1 MNVRLHTTD
10 PRIHASPLLVLPVYE
25 GGEGAGELAGSL
37 DEHFGGAV
45 ARAWASGDARGR
57 TGESVVV
64 YRAEDKGPGPRRL
77 MLLGAGKR
85 EKLDAEQVRRF
96 VGRAVRA
103 AERLGVARL
112 MVRVEDASGLGEER
126 LAQAAAEGAMLAMW
140 SFRELKSSIGRD
152 DEAQPET
159 PVEEVEV
166 SAEGDAGRL
175 EAGLRVG
182 LAVARGQNLARTLQ
196 SRPGNQATPSHLAE
210 EAARVAAEVGLECR
224 ILGPAE
230 IREERMSALLAV
242 NQGSDQEPRVIVL
255 EHRKGKPGEPPLALV
270 GKGLTF
276 DAGGISI
283 KPAQNMED
291 MKFDMSGGASVI
303 GAMRA
308 IAELE
313 LPVNVVGVI
322 PSTENLLSGKAMKPG
337 DVIRTRSGKTVEVIN
352 TDAEGRLIL
361 CDALDY
367 ARTTFSPAA
376 MVDIA
381 TLTGSVVIALGSHA
395 AAVLGNDQ
403 ALIQELLGAGD
414 SAGERC
420 WQLPLWEEYKRQLR
434 SPVADLSNVG
444 GRPAGSITA
453 AYFLSEFAGDTRW
466 AHLDIAGTAYGAEPL
481 PYQRKGGY
489 GFPTRLLV
497 EWVRSRAG

>member
-10 PRIHASPLLVLPVYE
+10 PKVHETPLLVVPVF
-25 GGEGAGELAGSL
+25 EGATTPEGLASSI
-37 DEHFGGAV
+37 DEHFGGGV
-45 ARAWASGDARGR
+45 ARAFASGDVKGR
-57 TGESVVV
+57 SGETLVF
-64 YRAEDKGPGPRRL
+64 YRTDEKGAGPRRL

-85 EKLDAEQVRRF
+85 EKLDAEQVRRY

-103 AERLGVARL
+103 AEKLGVP
-112 MVRVEDASGLGEER
+112 RVTIRVDDTTGLGEER
-126 LAQAAAEGAMLAMW
+126 LAQAAAEGGVLATW
-140 SFRELKSSIGRD
+140 SFRELKSAIGRED
-152 DEAQPET
+152 DAQPET
-159 PVEEVEV
+159 PIEQVEL
-166 SAEGDAGRL
+166 AADGDASKL
-175 EAGLRVG
+175 EAGLVVG
-182 LAVARGQNLARTLQ
+182 RTIARAQNFARTLQ
-196 SRPGNQATPSHLAE
+196 SRPGNLATPSMLAE
-210 EAARVAAEVGLECR
+210 EASRVAAEVGLECR

-230 IREERMSALLAV
+230 LREERMNALLAV
-242 NQGSDQEPRVIVL
+242 NLGSDEEARLIVL
-255 EHRKGKPGEPPLALV
+255 QHRKGPAGAPPLALV

-283 KPAQNMED
+283 KPAANMED

-303 GAMRA
+303 AAMRA
-308 IAELE
+308 IAELA
-313 LPVNVVGVI
+313 LPVNVVGIV

-361 CDALDY
+361 CDAIDY
-367 ARTTFSPAA
+367 ARTTFAPAA
-376 MVDIA
+376 IVDIA
-381 TLTGSVVIALGSHA
+381 TLTGSVVIALGYHA
-395 AAVLGNDQ
+395 AAVFGNDE
-403 ALIQELLGAGD
+403 ALIQQLRTAGD
-414 SAGERC
+414 RAGERC
-420 WQLPLWEEYKRQLR
+420 WPLPLWEEYKRQLK
-434 SPVADLSNVG
+434 SPVADLSTVG

-453 AYFLSEFAGDTRW
+453 ALFLSEFAGDSSW

>member
-1 MNVRLHTTD
+1 MTVRLLSSD
-10 PRIHASPLLVLPVYE
+10 PRAHETPLLVLPVF
-25 GGEGAGELAGSL
+25 EGAQGPGDLAASL

-45 ARAWASGDARGR
+45 RRALASGDVRGKA
-57 TGESVVV
+57 GESVLLHRV
-64 YRAEDKGPGPRRL
+64 EEKGPGPRRL
-77 MLLGAGKR
+77 LLLGAGPR

-96 VGRAVRA
+96 LGRAVRA
-103 AERLGVARL
+103 SERLGIPRL
-112 MVRVEDASGLGEER
+112 TTRVDDGTGLGEER
-126 LAQAAAEGAMLAMW
+126 LGQAAAEGAALAMW
-140 SFRELKSSIGRD
+140 SFRELKSSIGP
-152 DEAQPET
+152 DEDTQPET
-159 PVEEVEV
+159 PVEEVLLAADGD
-166 SAEGDAGRL
+166 SARL
-175 EAGLRVG
+175 EEGVRVG
-182 LAVARGQNLARTLQ
+182 VAIARGQNLARTLQ
-196 SRPGNQATPSHLAE
+196 SRPGNVATPSHLAE
-210 EAARVAAEVGLECR
+210 EASRVAAEVGLACQ
-224 ILGPAE
+224 ILGPSE
-230 IREERMSALLAV
+230 LREERMNALLAV
-242 NQGSDQEPRVIVL
+242 NQGSDQEPRLIVL
-255 EHRKGKPGEPPLALV
+255 EHRRGKPGDPLLALV

-291 MKFDMSGGASVI
+291 MKFDMSGGAAVI

-313 LPVNVVGVI
+313 LPVNVVGVV
-322 PSTENLLSGKAMKPG
+322 PSTENLLSGKALKPG

-367 ARTTFSPAA
+367 TREHFAPAA
-376 MVDIA
+376 MVDLA
-381 TLTGSVVIALGSHA
+381 TLTGSVVIALGYHA
-395 AAVLGNDQ
+395 AAVLGNDE
-403 ALIQELLGAGD
+403 ALIQELRQAGD
-414 SAGERC
+414 RAGERC
-420 WQLPLWEEYKRQLR
+420 WQLPLWEEYKKQLR

-444 GRPAGSITA
+444 GRPAGTITA
-453 AYFLSEFAGDTRW
+453 AYFLSEFASGSRW